1 MGVTIHY
8 SYYFKG
14 KETELVKRL
23 RAFEERTGIGIQKNV
38 LFFED
43 LDDYLRFKLSMTF
56 ASFVEMKLGLDG
68 FFEDFKKK
76 LKAKVN
82 VEDFT
87 LAFPEIASSLEEG
100 FHKLVCDREET
111 LTKVDFRLPR
121 ALERSFESAVRT
133 VFERSCFRVS
143 DPLEKFLDLVRIQLH
158 FDLAGEFEK
167 LLEDKVVVV
176 YWGFDHV
183 MEGSE
188 TFTIEL
194 VQVSDDEWFGKDG
207 TKTQFAVDPVSAHL
221 RVVSFLEVAR
231 DLGLLCEVND
241 EGDYWDSRDLDSL
254 KRAFDATDR
263 LIRVTA
269 EELSRYVRDKSWS
282 ESVVFGSCNGKSSSR
297 ICQSKLSDFF

>member
-8 SYYFKG
+8 SYYFRG
-14 KETELVKRL
+14 KETELVEKL
-23 RAFEERTGIGIQKNV
+23 RAFEERTGIRIQKNV

-43 LDDYLRFKLSMTF
+43 LDDYLRFKLSTTF
-56 ASFVEMKLGLDG
+56 ASFVEMKLGLDD
-68 FFEDFKKK
+68 FFEGFKKK
-76 LKAKVN
+76 LRAKVK
-82 VEDFT
+82 VEGFT
-87 LAFPEIASSLEEG
+87 SAFPKIASSLESG
-100 FHKLVCDREET
+100 FHKLVYDREET

-121 ALERSFESAVRT
+121 ALGRSFESAVRS

-158 FDLAGEFEK
+158 FDLAGELAN
-167 LLEDKVVVV
+167 LLEDKVVVT

-194 VQVSDDEWFGKDG
+194 VRVSDDEWFGKDG
-207 TKTQFAVDPVSAHL
+207 TKTQFAIDPILAHL
-221 RVVSFLEVAR
+221 KVVSFLEVAR
-231 DLGLLCEVND
+231 GLGLLYEVND
-241 EGDYWDSRDLDSL
+241 EGDYWNSRDLDSL

-269 EELSRYVRDKSWS
+269 EELSRYVRDKNKSR
-282 ESVVFGSCNGKSSSR
+282 SVVFGSRNSKRLSR
-297 ICQSKLSDFF
+297 ICQFKLSNFF